1 MILLQM
7 LYKQEFNSKVM
18 KRVES
23 SCVYITDRL
32 QYMFPDLVI
41 SVKIRLKMCKD
52 VKFWKKYK
60 FSHNISYASFK
71 LHLELFS
78 GNHHPFRQ

>member
-41 SVKIRLKMCKD
+41 SVKIINVQICK
-52 VKFWKKYK
+52 
-60 FSHNISYASFK
+60 IS
-71 LHLELFS
+71 E
-78 GNHHPFRQ
+78 

>member
-1 MILLQM
+1 M

-41 SVKIRLKMCKD
+41 SVKIRLEMCKG
-52 VKFWKKYK
+52 VKFQNKYK
-60 FSHNISYASFK
+60 FSNNISYASFK
-71 LHLELFS
+71 FHLELFTR
-78 GNHHPFRQ
+78 NNPTLRQ

>member
-1 MILLQM
+1 M

-41 SVKIRLKMCKD
+41 SVKIRLEMCQG
-52 VKFWKKYK
+52 VKFQNKYK
-60 FSHNISYASFK
+60 FSNNISYASFK
-71 LHLELFS
+71 FHLELFTR
-78 GNHHPFRQ
+78 NNPTLRQ